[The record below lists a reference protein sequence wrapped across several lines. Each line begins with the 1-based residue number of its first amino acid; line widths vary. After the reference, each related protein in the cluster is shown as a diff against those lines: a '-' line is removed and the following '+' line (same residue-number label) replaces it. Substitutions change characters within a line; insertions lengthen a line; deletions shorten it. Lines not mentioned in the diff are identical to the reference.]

1 MRNKSNLS
9 PPAPKMGRRPFDVPK
24 VRASGYIQPETE
36 KLIRAEQKRLKC
48 TWGEAVDSLIS
59 GK

>member
-1 MRNKSNLS
+1 
-9 PPAPKMGRRPFDVPK
+9 MGRRPFDVPK